1 VRWDTR
7 HRHATACPPSIG
19 RARDLAPCDY
29 VDVHRTTNVN
39 AYTGNVRRN
48 TNVSVNRDVDID
60 G

>member
-1 VRWDTR
+1 
-7 HRHATACPPSIG
+7 
-19 RARDLAPCDY
+19 LAPCDY